1 MEHSQLESIWAE
13 LSSPPPLPTPLIQS
27 FSSIHFDRSSFAM
40 FQFSELFCIIHPHTK
55 PAPKSDVISPQRNP
69 LKKTTAY
76 NSFHFAFQECH
87 SRAFSSQLLPL
98 ALSCWATRQKKT
110 ADQHPNIPVLVIRK
124 IRPPTPPPPQAGQKK
139 STRRFI
145 DNLMPQNEFTN
156 KFSFKMGGGGGE
168 SSQKDSTETDC
179 RAGGKWDGKSSRKNE
194 HGNVI
199 SAQ

>member
-13 LSSPPPLPTPLIQS
+13 LSPPSPPPSYSKLFIHS
-27 FSSIHFDRSSFAM
+27 FWSILFCNV
-40 FQFSELFCIIHPHTK
+40 QFSELFCIIHPHTK

-87 SRAFSSQLLPL
+87 SRAFSSQLPPPPL
-98 ALSCWATRQKKT
+98 LSLVGQREKKT
-110 ADQHPNIPVLVIRK
+110 ADQHPNFPVLVIRK

-156 KFSFKMGGGGGE
+156 KFSFKMEGGE
-168 SSQKDSTETDC
+168 LPKRLDRDRLSDW
-179 RAGGKWDGKSSRKNE
+179 GKSRKNE